1 MLGSLKDPKAVPI
14 LTPLLSDK
22 EVAIG
27 VPWALA
33 QIGDRRAIGP
43 LINSLSNEDP
53 TIRVVVIRS
62 LQQLH
67 AREAIPALELL
78 LNDHGHSHVD
88 DLISVAEAAQQAIAR
103 IKFVAQ

>member
-1 MLGSLKDPKAVPI
+1 VLGSLKDPKAVPI
-14 LTPLLSDK
+14 LTLLLSYK

-27 VPWALA
+27 VPWHE